1 MLEMTG
7 PPTPVAAETA
17 VREALTPGSSVR
29 LDMTGT
35 PMARL
40 DDLAARKP
48 RVTVSGIPVWS
59 WRNVGVRMLPIA
71 DSATPEL
78 PLGRLLRLS
87 LFQVTVGMA
96 AVLLIGTLNR
106 VMIVELNLP
115 AWLVATMISLPLVF
129 APFRMLVGHRSDVHR
144 SVLGWRRVPYIWF
157 GTLMQFGGLAIMPFA
172 LILLSGDSHGPP
184 IIGQAG
190 AALAFLL
197 AGAGLHMTQTAG
209 LALAT
214 DLAPAHAR
222 PKVVALLCFMLLV
235 GTVAAALGFGVLLKP
250 FSELRLIQ
258 VVQGSALAT
267 MVLNGLALW
276 KQEARNRNRIE
287 EAPGPDFRE
296 SWAAYTRTGRAG
308 RRLLAIGMGT
318 VAFSMQDVLL
328 EPYGGKILHL
338 SVSATTTLTAML
350 AVGGA
355 AGLGLAAR
363 SLNRGADPY
372 RVAGF
377 GALAGLAAFTSVI
390 FAAPVGS
397 PPLFALGV
405 ALVGFGAGLF
415 AHGTLTASM
424 SMAQGDATG
433 LALGAWGAV
442 QALAAGLAI
451 ASGGVLSDTIAS
463 LARSG
468 RLGPTLTSPATGY
481 TAVYLIELFLL
492 FATLIAIGPLAGRR
506 TDQDSSSAALSH
518 LAGSAI

>member
-1 MLEMTG
+1 M
-7 PPTPVAAETA
+7 
-17 VREALTPGSSVR
+17 
-29 LDMTGT
+29 
-35 PMARL
+35 
-40 DDLAARKP
+40 
-48 RVTVSGIPVWS
+48 
-59 WRNVGVRMLPIA
+59 RMLPFA

-78 PLGRLLRLS
+78 PLGRLFRLS

-106 VMIVELNLP
+106 VMIVELGLP
-115 AWLVATMISLPLVF
+115 AWLVAAMISLPLLF

-157 GTLMQFGGLAIMPFA
+157 GTMLQFGGLAIMPFA

-184 IIGQAG
+184 VIGQAG

-235 GTVAAALGFGVLLKP
+235 GTVTSALGFGFILKP

-258 VVQGSALAT
+258 TVQGAALVT
-267 MVLNGLALW
+267 MVLNGIALW
-276 KQEARNRNRIE
+276 KQEARNQFRADTGP
-287 EAPGPDFRE
+287 APLFRD
-296 SWAAYTRTGRAG
+296 SWRAYTKTGRAG

-328 EPYGGKILHL
+328 EPYGGKVLHL
-338 SVSATTTLTAML
+338 SVSATTSLTALL

-355 AGLGLAAR
+355 MGLGLAAR

-390 FAAPVGS
+390 FAAPTGS
-397 PPLFALGV
+397 PALFAMGV

-424 SMAQGDATG
+424 NMAQGDATG
-433 LALGAWGAV
+433 IALGAWGSV
-442 QALAAGLAI
+442 QASAAGLAI
-451 ASGGVLSDTIAS
+451 ASGGLLSDTVAG
-463 LARSG
+463 LAHAG
-468 RLGPTLTSPATGY
+468 RLGPALSGPATGY
-481 TAVYLIELFLL
+481 TSVYVIELLLL
-492 FATLIAIGPLAGRR
+492 FATLIAIGPLARANR
-506 TDQDSSSAALSH
+506 ADQIQPSSMTN
-518 LAGSAI
+518 LAGSSS

>member
-1 MLEMTG
+1 MTG
-7 PPTPVAAETA
+7 TPIPHMDGAM
-17 VREALTPGSSVR
+17 
-29 LDMTGT
+29 LDMTGA
-35 PMARL
+35 PMARVEG
-40 DDLAARKP
+40 AFAR
-48 RVTVSGIPVWS
+48 TVRLNENGVPVWS
-59 WRNVGVRMLPIA
+59 WRNVGVGMLPFA

-106 VMIVELNLP
+106 VMIVELGLP

-157 GTLMQFGGLAIMPFA
+157 GTMMQFGGLAIMPFA

-184 IIGQAG
+184 IVGQIG

-235 GTVAAALGFGVLLKP
+235 GTVVAAVGFGVLLKP
-250 FSELRLIQ
+250 FSEFRLIQ
-258 VVQGSALAT
+258 VVQGAAAAT
-267 MVLNGLALW
+267 MVLNGIALW
-276 KQEARNRNRIE
+276 KQESRNRNRIE
-287 EAPGPDFRE
+287 EAPGPNFQE
-296 SWAAYTRTGRAG
+296 SWAAYAKSGRAA

-338 SVSATTTLTAML
+338 SVSATTTLTALL

-355 AGLGLAAR
+355 CGLWLAAR
-363 SLNRGADPY
+363 SLNKGADPY
-372 RVAGF
+372 RVSAF
-377 GALAGLAAFTSVI
+377 GALAGLAAFTCVI
-390 FAAPVGS
+390 FSAPMGS
-397 PPLFALGV
+397 PALFATGV
-405 ALVGFGAGLF
+405 GMVGFGAGLF

-424 SMAQGDATG
+424 NMAQGDATG
-433 LALGAWGAV
+433 MALGAWGAV
-442 QALAAGLAI
+442 QASAAGLAI
-451 ASGGVLSDTIAS
+451 ASGGLISDGVSS
-463 LARSG
+463 LARAG
-468 RLGPTLTSPATGY
+468 RLGPSLVGPATGY
-481 TAVYLIELFLL
+481 TAVYLTELALLFL
-492 FATLIAIGPLAGRR
+492 TLIAIGPLAGRQVSDPS
-506 TDQDSSSAALSH
+506 TSSPVLNT
-518 LAGSAI
+518 LARPAR

>member
-1 MLEMTG
+1 M
-7 PPTPVAAETA
+7 PAACDT
-17 VREALTPGSSVR
+17 VR

-40 DDLAARKP
+40 GDPPAPK
-48 RVTVSGIPVWS
+48 VSATEPGIPAWS
-59 WRNVGVRMLPIA
+59 WRNVGVGMLPFA

-106 VMIVELNLP
+106 VMIVELGLP
-115 AWLVATMISLPLVF
+115 AWVVATMISLPLVF

-172 LILLSGDSHGPP
+172 LILLSGDSRGPP
-184 IIGQAG
+184 IIGQAS

-222 PKVVALLCFMLLV
+222 PKVVALLCFMLIV
-235 GTVAAALGFGVLLKP
+235 GTVASALSFGVLLKP

-258 VVQGSALAT
+258 VIQGSAVVT
-267 MVLNGLALW
+267 MLLNGFALW
-276 KQEARNRNRIE
+276 KQEARNRNRIA
-287 EAPGPDFRE
+287 EAPGPAFRE

-308 RRLLAIGMGT
+308 RRLLAIGLGT

-397 PPLFALGV
+397 PLLFALGV

-463 LARSG
+463 LAASG

-481 TAVYLIELFLL
+481 TAVYLIELLLL
-492 FATLIAIGPLAGRR
+492 FATLIAIGPLAGRS
-506 TDQDSSSAALSH
+506 DAGQASSSAALTN
-518 LAGSAI
+518 LAGSTT